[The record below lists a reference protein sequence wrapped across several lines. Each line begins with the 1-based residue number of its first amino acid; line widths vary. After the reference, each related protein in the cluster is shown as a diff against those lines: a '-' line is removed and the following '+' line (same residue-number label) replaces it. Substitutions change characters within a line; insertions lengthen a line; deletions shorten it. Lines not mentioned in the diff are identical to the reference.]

1 MKFLS
6 GKISDRIESGEI
18 PPEAVANNRVSSSD
32 QAPPASAVRHAEGHG
47 LGRGAT
53 SDRSPHGDSSA

>member
-18 PPEAVANNRVSSSD
+18 PAEAVANNRVSSSD
-32 QAPPASAVRHAEGHG
+32 QVPPAGAVRHAEGHG

-53 SDRSPHGDSSA
+53 TDRSPRDNSSA